1 MANREGAEVRMLTRV
16 AERLFDLYSKGVR
29 FSLNGDSQLVVDCP
43 DSYRLGKSERAFVST
58 QADRIRFLL
67 PFWRVKLFH
76 SLMTPSDVDFLQDCN
91 VNLELPEDSELR
103 SPVVLP
109 TFETAEQSDRSSD

>member
-1 MANREGAEVRMLTRV
+1 MTPIAFPDLAFSTILPEGILLTTALV
-16 AERLFDLYSKGVR
+16 ILLIDLFAPKTEPINLTLST
-29 FSLNGDSQLVVDCP
+29 LVGIA
-43 DSYRLGKSERAFVST
+43 LAFVST

-109 TFETAEQSDRSSD
+109 TFETAEQSDRSSG